1 MVYIFNG
8 FTAQLAQ
15 DTLYDIEW
23 QTLYSTTKDMGRE
36 LFTTRQRQDAIPVF
50 FDVPSRYR
58 NNYRRQAD
66 TNAATD
72 GAAAAGVTGPGSGA
86 TIVNGHVTRWSP
98 GAMDKLFPRHPRSN
112 RAAWYI

>member
-50 FDVPSRYR
+50 VRCSV
-58 NNYRRQAD
+58 AI
-66 TNAATD
+66 AE
-72 GAAAAGVTGPGSGA
+72 
-86 TIVNGHVTRWSP
+86 
-98 GAMDKLFPRHPRSN
+98 
-112 RAAWYI
+112 